1 MPATRMKKL
10 STRVLAGQ
18 SGMTLVELMVSI
30 TLGMFVVM
38 AAIALLMA
46 SKSAYTANDDAVQIQ
61 ESARHALEIIAR
73 AIHQAGYEEWG
84 SLDGAALSVA
94 DAPAAV
100 DGLDAKSLR
109 STTDALDSPV
119 ARAVN
124 GSDVLALQFH
134 GSGNGARGDGSMLN
148 CAGFGVPVRV
158 AAGSDAARGWSIF
171 FVAEDAT
178 GEPEL
183 RCKYKGASS
192 WSAVAIARGV
202 ESFQVLYGID
212 SDDDGLVNGFYRASE
227 VDHMDASLVLAAAGP
242 AAIAAEQNRRTHWKK
257 IVAIKVALLTRG
269 QHAVRA
275 DALDQVYDLFGVDY
289 GNTQG
294 ASDSGTRIREAGLP
308 LGSRNRL
315 RKVHVATIQLRNQ
328 SARSGS

>member
-1 MPATRMKKL
+1 MSAMLMKKSSARIL
-10 STRVLAGQ
+10 SMQA
-18 SGMTLVELMVSI
+18 GMTLVELMLSI
-30 TLGMFVVM
+30 TLGLFVIA
-38 AAIALLMA
+38 AAIALLVA

-84 SLDGAALSVA
+84 SIDAAALSA
-94 DAPAAV
+94 GHEPAAV
-100 DGLDAKSLR
+100 DGLDARSLP
-109 STTDALDSPV
+109 STADALDSPT
-119 ARAVN
+119 RAVN

-134 GSGNGARGDGSMLN
+134 GSGNGARGDGSLLN
-148 CAGFGVPVRV
+148 CAGFGVPARV
-158 AAGSDAARGWSIF
+158 AAGNAAVRGWSIF

-212 SDDDGLVNGFYRASE
+212 TDGDGLVNGFHRADE
-227 VDHMDASLVLAAAGP
+227 VDAMDAGLVMAGAGP
-242 AAIAAEQNRRTHWKK
+242 AAIAAERNRRTYWKK
-257 IVAIKVALLTRG
+257 IVAIKVALLMRG

-275 DALDQVYDLFGVDY
+275 DRLGQVYDLFGVDY
-289 GNTQG
+289 GDTQG
-294 ASDSGTRIREAGLP
+294 ASDNGTRIRESGLP
-308 LGSRNRL
+308 LRSRNRL
-315 RKVHVATIQLRNQ
+315 RKLHVATIRLRNQ
-328 SARSGS
+328 SAGSGS